1 MGATESTV
9 SRSTLVDAPPE
20 RVWAVLAEFE
30 QISAWAAD
38 VDHSSFVTDQVE
50 GVGTA
55 RRVQVGRTVL
65 IERVTQWD
73 PSEALAY
80 DLEGLPAGVGATN
93 RWALRP
99 AAQRTEVT
107 LTSTVAPGDK
117 PAGRLVAPLL
127 ARRLGKASEGLL
139 AGLMAHVPSAS

>member
-1 MGATESTV
+1 MGATESSV
-9 SRSTLVDAPPE
+9 SRSTLVDASPE

-65 IERVTQWD
+65 IERVTAMQD
-73 PSEALAY
+73 HL
-80 DLEGLPAGVGATN
+80 
-93 RWALRP
+93 
-99 AAQRTEVT
+99 
-107 LTSTVAPGDK
+107 
-117 PAGRLVAPLL
+117 
-127 ARRLGKASEGLL
+127 
-139 AGLMAHVPSAS
+139 GLMNDADITASMTRTFLVEHAGELSPLESAAIGRYLVDREREVARLRRSIGMSWRGVAGARFKRGLGRVVADL